1 MNIIT
6 EGKLKAGAA
15 FIKLAAKYGAKLVRS
30 KKHNVFRDAAGH
42 QITAPKTTSDF
53 RAIKNFESEL
63 KGRGFIKQETV
74 RKVKDTLVKNTNV
87 TATPSRRTANQQTTF
102 KDFTQ
107 KFQPNVQGPRKP
119 NSPVKRGKVQGPE
132 TELENRMKKAYDK
145 RVDAVLNL
153 PDKVKTK
160 TPLPAKM
167 PKKLTDYEMYQ
178 LRNLATKLTPKQ
190 RKKFRELGLLE
201 QMVAPK
207 KPGKRDL
214 LNLTPSEK
222 KLDAIIQLSNRPG
235 VRRRLMTGR
244 AMYPFSEDNKHR
256 DAKINYQYKEVT
268 NPKKPVDPIKALK
281 LKKA

>member
-6 EGKLKAGAA
+6 EGKLKAASA

-30 KKHNVFRDAAGH
+30 KKHNIFRDAAGH

-63 KGRGFIKQETV
+63 RGRGFIKQETV
-74 RKVKDTLVKNTNV
+74 RKVKDKLVKNTNV
-87 TATPSRRTANQQTTF
+87 TAVPASSTPKGRKTANQQTTF

-107 KFQPNVQGPRKP
+107 KFQPNVQGPKKP

-178 LRNLATKLTPKQ
+178 LRNLKNLTPKQ
-190 RKKFRELGLLE
+190 RRKLREVGLLPE
-201 QMVAPK
+201 
-207 KPGKRDL
+207 
-214 LNLTPSEK
+214 E
-222 KLDAIIQLSNRPG
+222 
-235 VRRRLMTGR
+235 
-244 AMYPFSEDNKHR
+244 NKHR
-256 DAKINYQYKEVT
+256 DAKLNYQYKQLQDPK
-268 NPKKPVDPIKALK
+268 PKKPLDVLK
-281 LKKA
+281 SKKGLA